1 MSTRLV
7 IILPNQEA
15 LYLSTIDPVKFQTI
29 HQAKEFKTISDA
41 KSFVLDHIY
50 DFVIFCELKGISM
63 KDILIESSDKEIT
76 RQEIVV

>member
-7 IILPNQEA
+7 MILPNQEA
-15 LYLSTIDPVKFQTI
+15 KYLSTIDPVKFQTI
-29 HQAKEFKTISDA
+29 RYAKEFQTVSDA
-41 KSFVLDHIY
+41 KSFVLEHMY

-63 KDILIESSDKEIT
+63 RDLFIETFENEIT

>member
-7 IILPNQEA
+7 MILPNQEA
-15 LYLSTIDPVKFQTI
+15 KYLSTIDPVKFQTI
-29 HQAKEFKTISDA
+29 HYAKEFQTVSDA
-41 KSFVLDHIY
+41 KRFVLEHMY

-63 KDILIESSDKEIT
+63 KDLFIESFENEIT